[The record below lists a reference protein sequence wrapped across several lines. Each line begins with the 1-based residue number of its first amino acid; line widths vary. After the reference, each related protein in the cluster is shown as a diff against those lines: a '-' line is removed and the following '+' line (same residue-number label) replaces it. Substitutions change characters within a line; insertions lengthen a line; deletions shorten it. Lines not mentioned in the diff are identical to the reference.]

1 MSIAV
6 FPLLTIS
13 CKQKIDNIARNLEF
27 KETQN
32 KENILAT
39 NITKNM
45 IEPRNLD
52 SSYTFNFDGDLIINK
67 EKGEITFSYYL
78 VDTKGNKSQT
88 YKKTISGF
96 KKEENPL
103 PIDPN
108 DENSRITKFAI
119 ELEAYLDVN
128 NENIVPIF
136 MKFGL

>member
-1 MSIAV
+1 
-6 FPLLTIS
+6 
-13 CKQKIDNIARNLEF
+13 
-27 KETQN
+27 
-32 KENILAT
+32 
-39 NITKNM
+39 M
-45 IEPRNLD
+45 IEPKDLD
-52 SSYTFNFDGDLIINK
+52 SSYTFQIDGDLIADK
-67 EKGEITFSYYL
+67 EKGEITLSYYL

>member
-1 MSIAV
+1 
-6 FPLLTIS
+6 
-13 CKQKIDNIARNLEF
+13 
-27 KETQN
+27 
-32 KENILAT
+32 
-39 NITKNM
+39 M
-45 IEPRNLD
+45 IEPKDLD
-52 SSYTFNFDGDLIINK
+52 SSYTFQIDGDLIADK

-136 MKFGL
+136 WSLVYKKEWQYNDYAHLAVLECYAHFLFQNLIQE